1 MNRWKNFTA
10 GFLRENPVFSLY
22 LGLCST
28 LAITTTLNNAI
39 GMGVAV
45 IAVLSMS
52 NVVISLLRNITPKEI
67 RIPEIS
73 SHRLPQPYPW
83 IDQRIDEVDYEITYN
98 NNQGKIQDKSLYERK
113 VPA

>member
-1 MNRWKNFTA
+1 MDRKKNFTA

-45 IAVLSMS
+45 IAVLIMS
-52 NVVISLLRNITPKEI
+52 
-67 RIPEIS
+67 
-73 SHRLPQPYPW
+73 
-83 IDQRIDEVDYEITYN
+83 
-98 NNQGKIQDKSLYERK
+98 
-113 VPA
+113 AF